1 MEPKD
6 RIDKDTLI
14 RILKT
19 IPSNIFFKDT
29 EEKYVFSSHNYR
41 QMGLGEDND
50 IYGKTDRDI
59 RSDSS
64 NIDQIETMDKEILES
79 GIGKRYVLKS
89 DIFGEVRYSDII
101 KEPVKDDN
109 GNTIGIVGLVN
120 DVTMAT
126 RELSNMLENEK
137 AYQKAMRAGA
147 FLAYNVNLS
156 KDILIDDLKELV
168 DGVELDL
175 LAMLNMK
182 APCKYS
188 EFIEKW
194 ANKMLVE
201 KYRDE
206 FIKNHSPQRLISL
219 YKNGEIEVAKELNIE
234 IMGKDGNNQE
244 IWMNESILLMENVEN
259 EVIAFITLKNVSKE
273 RLEERQLKQ
282 QLEAAAKEAKAANEA
297 KDRILANTSHEIRT
311 PMNTIVGMTEV
322 LLRDETDEKKIEYLN
337 NIKNA
342 GEHLLEIVKDI
353 LDFSK
358 IESGKVEMVPAIY
371 DIRARIDALE
381 KLLRERIGN
390 KNIDLLI
397 DVDENI
403 PKYLY
408 GDATRIR
415 QVIINLVN
423 NSIKFTKDGFIKFTV
438 KMLEM
443 TDSEITEYVSVEDSG
458 IGIKEED
465 IDKLFSAFNRIDREN
480 TANIEGTGLGLAI
493 SKQFIEL
500 MGGEIKVE
508 SKYGIGTKFSFTI
521 KQGLVREQ
529 DIKKN
534 DEIKSVKDYAGRPF
548 KAPKAKILLAEDN
561 VINVKVFKALVAP
574 TKIQIDVAENGKIA
588 TEMVERNDYDLV
600 LMDHMMPVMD
610 GIEATEAI
618 RHFNSDKRDI
628 KIIALTANAVVGMKE
643 QFLEA
648 GMNDFMTK
656 PIQIKELLAML
667 RMYLPEE
674 YIEEDML
681 HELGD
686 KAFNSIRKHI
696 GEFKENRMDTK

>member
-89 DIFGEVRYSDII
+89 DIFGEIKYSDII
-101 KEPVKDDN
+101 KEPVKDDK

-182 APCKYS
+182 SPCKYS

-206 FIKNHSPQRLISL
+206 FIKNHSPKGLISL
-219 YKNGEIEVAKELNIE
+219 YRNGESEIVKELNIE
-234 IMGKDGNNQE
+234 IIGEDGNNQE
-244 IWMNESILLMENVEN
+244 IWMNETILLMENVEN
-259 EVIAFITLKNVSKE
+259 EVIAFITLRNVSKE

-282 QLEAAAKEAKAANEA
+282 QLEVAAKEAKAANEA

-337 NIKNA
+337 NIKTA

-358 IESGKVEMVPAIY
+358 LESGKVEIVPAIY

-397 DVDENI
+397 DVDEKI
-403 PKYLY
+403 PRYLF

-465 IDKLFSAFNRIDREN
+465 IDKLFSAFNRLDREN

-534 DEIKSVKDYAGRPF
+534 DEIKSVKDYAGRLF

>member
-29 EEKYVFSSHNYR
+29 EEKYVFSSHNYS
-41 QMGLGEDND
+41 QMGLDDDD

-64 NIDQIETMDKEILES
+64 NIDKIEAMDQEILES

-234 IMGKDGNNQE
+234 IIGKDGNNQE

-311 PMNTIVGMTEV
+311 PMNTIVGMAEV

-358 IESGKVEMVPAIY
+358 IESGKVEIVPAIY

-403 PKYLY
+403 PQYLY

-465 IDKLFSAFNRIDREN
+465 IDKLFSAFNRLDREN

-534 DEIKSVKDYAGRPF
+534 DEIKSVKDYAGRLF

>member
-64 NIDQIETMDKEILES
+64 NIEQIENMDKEILES

-201 KYRDE
+201 KYRDK

-311 PMNTIVGMTEV
+311 PMNTIVGMAEV

-465 IDKLFSAFNRIDREN
+465 IDKLFSAFNRLDREN

>member
-29 EEKYVFSSHNYR
+29 EEKYVFSSHNYS
-41 QMGLGEDND
+41 QMGLDDDD

-59 RSDSS
+59 RNDSS
-64 NIDQIETMDKEILES
+64 NIDQIEAMDKEILES
-79 GIGKRYVLKS
+79 GTGKRYVLKS

-156 KDILIDDLKELV
+156 TDILIDDLKELV

-188 EFIEKW
+188 EFIENW
-194 ANKMLVE
+194 ANKMIVE

-234 IMGKDGNNQE
+234 IIGKDGNNQE
-244 IWMNESILLMENVEN
+244 IWMNESVLLMENVEN
-259 EVIAFITLKNVSKE
+259 EVIAFITLKDVSKE
-273 RLEERQLKQ
+273 RREERQLKQ

-311 PMNTIVGMTEV
+311 PMNTIVGMADV

-358 IESGKVEMVPAIY
+358 IESGKVEIVPAIY
-371 DIRARIDALE
+371 DIRARIDDLE

-465 IDKLFSAFNRIDREN
+465 IDKLFSAFNRLDREN

-574 TKIQIDVAENGKIA
+574 TKIQVDVAENGKIA

-696 GEFKENRMDTK
+696 GEFKENRMETK

>member
-89 DIFGEVRYSDII
+89 DIFGEIKYSDII
-101 KEPVKDDN
+101 KEPVKDDK

-206 FIKNHSPQRLISL
+206 FIKNHSPKGLISL
-219 YKNGEIEVAKELNIE
+219 YRNGESEIVKELNIE
-234 IMGKDGNNQE
+234 IIGEDGNNQE
-244 IWMNESILLMENVEN
+244 IWMNETILLMENVEN

-311 PMNTIVGMTEV
+311 PMNTIVGMAEV
-322 LLRDETDEKKIEYLN
+322 LLRDETDEKKIAYLN
-337 NIKNA
+337 NIKTA

-465 IDKLFSAFNRIDREN
+465 IDKLFSAFNRLDREN

-521 KQGLVREQ
+521 KQELVREQ

-534 DEIKSVKDYAGRPF
+534 DEIKSVKDYAGRLF

-574 TKIQIDVAENGKIA
+574 TKIQVDVAENGKIA

>member
-137 AYQKAMRAGA
+137 AYLKAMRAGA

-234 IMGKDGNNQE
+234 IIGKDGNNQE

-311 PMNTIVGMTEV
+311 PMNTIVGMAEV

-403 PKYLY
+403 PQYLY

-465 IDKLFSAFNRIDREN
+465 IDKLFSAFNRLDREN

-534 DEIKSVKDYAGRPF
+534 DEIKSVKDYAGRLF